1 MKTGKWYQIKQDV
14 NMRILFILIIL
25 FLFKQTIAEGQDKP
39 SPVSLNG
46 YISNMQSMIF
56 EDLEGDWIN
65 DNLIHNRLNFK
76 LYAGTKVTFAV
87 ELRNRFFIGDMIR
100 LDPDYAGRMAADN
113 GLLDLTTNI
122 FNENSF
128 ILNTKIDRLWADITM
143 GTVQLKVGRQR
154 INWGQTFVWN
164 PNDIFNAYSYFDIDY
179 PERPGSDAVRLQVY
193 PSYSSTLEVAAALN
207 SEEDLTLAGMYRFNK
222 WGYDIQFLAGMVDSE
237 DIVFGAGWS
246 GAFGSTS
253 FRGEISWFQPKDN
266 FSDTTGTGL
275 FTIGFDRGFSGTGM
289 VQLQAMYCNEPLTFT
304 NFDDFY
310 SENLSAKDL
319 AFSKFSLFGSITYP
333 VTSLFNLSMS
343 AMWYPSLDG
352 FYAGPYADI
361 SLAENLD
368 FSLIWQYFNAELND
382 ERTTMTLL
390 FIRMKYSF

>member
-1 MKTGKWYQIKQDV
+1 MGKWYLMKEEN
-14 NMRILFILIIL
+14 NMRLPVILLIIIFFNL
-25 FLFKQTIAEGQDKP
+25 HVINGQDKN
-39 SPVSLNG
+39 VQAELNG
-46 YISNMQSMIF
+46 YISNMQTSIF
-56 EDLEGDWIN
+56 EEAEGDWIN

-76 LYAGTKVTFAV
+76 LYAGTKVAFAV
-87 ELRNRFFIGDMIR
+87 EFRNRFFTGDMVR
-100 LDPDYAGRMAADN
+100 LDPDYAGKMAADN

-143 GTVQLKVGRQR
+143 GPVQLKVGRQR

-179 PERPGSDAVRLQVY
+179 PERPGSDAVRLQLY
-193 PSYSSTLEVAAALN
+193 PSYSSIVEVAAAMN

-253 FRGEISWFQPKDN
+253 FRGEISWFQPRDN

-289 VQLQAMYCNEPLTFT
+289 VQLQAMYCNKPLTFS

-319 AFSKFSLFGSITYP
+319 AFSKFSLFGSLTYP
-333 VTSLFNLSMS
+333 VTPLFNLSMS
-343 AMWYPSLDG
+343 AMWYPGLEG
-352 FYAGPYADI
+352 FYAGPSADI
-361 SLAENLD
+361 SIAENLD
-368 FSLIWQYFNAELND
+368 FSFIWQHFNAEMNN
-382 ERTTMTLL
+382 ERTKINLCFL
-390 FIRMKYSF
+390 RMKYSF